1 MMSNSQHLIHTIQ
14 QAFSGVTLG
23 NGIGLSEGNAM
34 DDYAPAEERAHC
46 RKQDE
51 QTHWHKIPVELLN
64 QYYVALCYFDPEGMR
79 FHLPAFLI
87 ADLQG
92 LFRFDLVYTFIH
104 LDRYKEQQF
113 SLLNAQQKQAVAQYL
128 RWICT
133 DPNCHTTAD
142 DTTAIEEALLLFWE
156 E

>member
-1 MMSNSQHLIHTIQ
+1 MMSNPQHLIHTIQ
-14 QAFSGVTLG
+14 QAFSSVTLG

-34 DDYAPAEERAHC
+34 DDYAPAEERACC

-104 LDRYKEQQF
+104 LDEYKEQQF
-113 SLLNAQQKQAVAQYL
+113 SLLNA
-128 RWICT
+128 
-133 DPNCHTTAD
+133 
-142 DTTAIEEALLLFWE
+142 
-156 E
+156 

>member
-1 MMSNSQHLIHTIQ
+1 MISNPQHLIHTIQ

-34 DDYAPAEERAHC
+34 DDYAPAEECARC

-92 LFRFDLVYTFIH
+92 QFRFDLVYTFIH
-104 LDRYKEQQF
+104 LDEYKEQQF

-128 RWICT
+128 CWIQT
-133 DPNCHTTAD
+133 SSNHYISSEDNV
-142 DTTAIEEALLLFWE
+142 AIDEALLFWE

>member
-1 MMSNSQHLIHTIQ
+1 MISNPQHLIHTIQ

-34 DDYAPAEERAHC
+34 DDYASAEERARC

-104 LDRYKEQQF
+104 LDEYKEQQF

-128 RWICT
+128 CWIQT
-133 DPNCHTTAD
+133 SSNHYISSEDNV
-142 DTTAIEEALLLFWE
+142 AIDEALLFWE

>member
-1 MMSNSQHLIHTIQ
+1 MFDNKGLINSPTTVGELETIS
-14 QAFSGVTLG
+14 AA
-23 NGIGLSEGNAM
+23 IA
-34 DDYAPAEERAHC
+34 AEMP
-46 RKQDE
+46 E
-51 QTHWHKIPVELLN
+51 QFQRVLPNIEEL
-64 QYYVALCYFDPEGMR
+64 R

-92 LFRFDLVYTFIH
+92 LFDFDLVYTFIH
-104 LDRYKEQQF
+104 LDEYKEQQF

-156 E
+156 T

>member
-1 MMSNSQHLIHTIQ
+1 MTSLIHTIQ

-34 DDYAPAEERAHC
+34 DDYAPAEERAGC

-51 QTHWHKIPVELLN
+51 HIHWHRIPVELLN

-92 LFRFDLVYTFIH
+92 QFRFDLVYTFIH
-104 LDRYKEQQF
+104 LDEYKEQQF
-113 SLLNAQQKQAVAQYL
+113 SLLSAQQKQAVAQYL

-133 DPNCHTTAD
+133 DPSHYTTAE
-142 DTTAIEEALLLFWE
+142 DTVAIDQALLFWE

>member
-1 MMSNSQHLIHTIQ
+1 MMSNPQHLIHTIQ

-34 DDYAPAEERAHC
+34 DDYALAEERTRC

-51 QTHWHKIPVELLN
+51 HTHWHKIPIELLN

-92 LFRFDLVYTFIH
+92 QFRFDLVYTFRRVQRATILIAERSAKTSSRSIPA
-104 LDRYKEQQF
+104 LDTRRPQSSYHC
-113 SLLNAQQKQAVAQYL
+113 
-128 RWICT
+128 R
-133 DPNCHTTAD
+133 
-142 DTTAIEEALLLFWE
+142 
-156 E
+156 